1 MRIEGRGEEYGV
13 IHLQVD
19 RPQPLELFLLTDGID
34 AMKVDEL
41 LWLGSVYV
49 NASRVMDSSYTLQ
62 IGDKVRVHSTPRRF
76 GPFKD
81 LKDRIVFSNSDF
93 VVVNKP
99 SGIPVHALTD
109 NLRENLLSLL
119 EQELGK
125 KLFITHRLDIETAG
139 LIIVALNEVAQTRIN
154 QQIENG
160 EIQRCYRAWVEHA
173 VELGEHVHYM
183 SPSPKAPKLVVSEPE
198 PGWLKCVM
206 HVHSCLADSS
216 KRKDFPTSG
225 NEQFRVLIELETGRT
240 QQIRAQLGA
249 LGSPILGDTAY
260 NGSKP
265 ASDERKIALESYALE
280 IDGVRIEI

>member
-19 RPQPLELFLLTDGID
+19 HSQPLELFLLTDGID

-49 NASRVMDSSYTLQ
+49 NTSRISDPSYILK
-62 IGDKVRVHSTPRRF
+62 IGDKVRVHSKPRRF
-76 GPFKD
+76 GQFKD
-81 LKDRIVFSNSDF
+81 LKDRIVFSSSDF
-93 VVVNKP
+93 IVVNKP

-109 NLRENLLSLL
+109 NFRENLLSIL

-125 KLFITHRLDIETAG
+125 KLFITHRLDIETSG
-139 LIIVALNEVAQTRIN
+139 LIIIALSESAQKRIN
-154 QQIENG
+154 QQIEG
-160 EIQRCYRAWVEHA
+160 GAIQRCYRTWVEHA
-173 VELGEHVHYM
+173 IELGEHVHYM

-198 PGWLKCVM
+198 PGWLKCVL
-206 HVHSCLADSS
+206 HVHNCTPDSS
-216 KRKDFPTSG
+216 KRKDYPTNSK
-225 NEQFRVLIELETGRT
+225 EQYRVLIELETGRT
-240 QQIRAQLGA
+240 QQIRAQLAA

-265 ASDERKIALESYALE
+265 ASDERKIALESYAVE